1 MNGKEKE
8 KERPAQ
14 RRDDTYVF
22 EFSDF
27 ALALALVV
35 VGLQFDVCEREFD
48 PSLYI
53 SYSYCA

>member
-1 MNGKEKE
+1 MGRKGKGKAGAKE
-8 KERPAQ
+8 GRH
-14 RRDDTYVF
+14 YVF

-53 SYSYCA
+53 AYSYCA